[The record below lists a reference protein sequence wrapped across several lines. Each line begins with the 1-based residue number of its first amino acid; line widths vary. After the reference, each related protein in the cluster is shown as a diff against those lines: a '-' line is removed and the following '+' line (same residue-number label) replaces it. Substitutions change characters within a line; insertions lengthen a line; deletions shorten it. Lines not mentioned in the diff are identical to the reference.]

1 MLFSGQKTKA
11 GDNNEHA
18 PLESTS
24 VKAEEKSSLESE
36 LSDQKSQGQLDQP
49 SCNTKENSNAS
60 PELTKIAL
68 NMSHS
73 LEHPGSPD
81 HPVVLPCPGSQ
92 SLPAGTIDNNQ
103 TTAVSG
109 SAAVS
114 MAGAP
119 GAPGSPGTGESHM
132 RENSANGVPVVGL
145 GSPSGTQELPAG
157 LPAPAV
163 PAVAASAATGQP
175 PNPTNSEGP
184 ENCGTLA
191 GHTSSHGNQD
201 ADAAPDGQL
210 PNFINTEPSADN
222 GVAAGHISR
231 NQETPAAVSAAN
243 ASASPGEPAA
253 DSGIATHHTSS
264 RGTEEMPAAVSSTT
278 ASVLSGDAQ
287 NPESTASKNDE
298 VNASLQPN
306 AATGA
311 VPQNEGQNSSQ
322 RPTGVPVQVSEN
334 DGDTSTAGQ
343 MDQQEETDNST
354 NYEHLLGKQ
363 FNFLDYILLL

>member
-36 LSDQKSQGQLDQP
+36 LPDQKSQGQLDQP
-49 SCNTKENSNAS
+49 SCNTKESSNAS
-60 PELTKIAL
+60 TQLRKTAHK
-68 NMSHS
+68 MSHN

-81 HPVVLPCPGSQ
+81 HPSVLPYSGSQ
-92 SLPAGTIDNNQ
+92 SLPAGTSDNNQ
-103 TTAVSG
+103 TTAGAG
-109 SAAVS
+109 SATVS

-119 GAPGSPGTGESHM
+119 GAPGSPGTGESHT
-132 RENSANGVPVVGL
+132 RENLANGVPVVGL
-145 GSPSGTQELPAG
+145 GSPPGTQELPAG
-157 LPAPAV
+157 LPAPPD

-175 PNPTNSEGP
+175 PNPTNSEGS
-184 ENCGTLA
+184 ENCGTSA
-191 GHTSSHGNQD
+191 GRTLSQGNQD
-201 ADAAPDGQL
+201 ADAAPNGQP
-210 PNFINTEPSADN
+210 PNFLNTEPSADN

-264 RGTEEMPAAVSSTT
+264 RGTSTT

-287 NPESTASKNDE
+287 NPESTASENDE

-322 RPTGVPVQVSEN
+322 RPTGAPVQVSEN

-343 MDQQEETDNST
+343 TAQQEETDNST
-354 NYEHLLGKQ
+354 NYEQLLGKQ
-363 FNFLDYILLL
+363 FNFLDYILLLFQSL